1 MYVDIALIVFSEVA
15 VREAIEQIKRSRA
28 LICIC
33 PFTGYIKDA
42 RCKYTKTLADSYLF
56 QKEFSQKD

>member
-28 LICIC
+28 LIC